1 MEKKQRGHVEVSIEE
16 QMLILKSYAKN
27 KCNWQAV
34 YADVLKDLQKLPDRA
49 KALYSEAKF
58 DKIRRRMSDQ
68 ISKLVTKDP
77 ALIQSIEIKQLISQ
91 VKDSEGRF
99 STKKQ
104 PLERKAISKQVA
116 VPAEPMEEPDEQ
128 IMPPPVQ
135 PAKPM
140 EERDEQIIPPPVRAK
155 KRTAEDPAAKANQA
169 QPDRRYNAIP
179 IDDIDEQP
187 DEPEDIEDPVPVPP
201 KKRRPLMSWHVKRM
215 KCT

>member
-99 STKKQ
+99 STKKH

-116 VPAEPMEEPDEQ
+116 VPAEPMEEP
-128 IMPPPVQ
+128 
-135 PAKPM
+135 
-140 EERDEQIIPPPVRAK
+140 DEQIIPPPVRAK

-201 KKRRPLMSWHVKRM
+201 QKRRPLMSWHVKRM